1 MKGNGKP
8 GLGQTVVF
16 VFYNAA
22 LPVNEVLV
30 SCLLANEE
38 FSSSRPRV
46 SSGQAKVIPGTS
58 ELEKPANP
66 QENLHSLR
74 LNVVRI

>member
-22 LPVNEVLV
+22 LPVNGVLV
-30 SCLLANEE
+30 SCLPANEE

-46 SSGQAKVIPGTS
+46 SSGQEVIPGTS
-58 ELEKPANP
+58 EPEKPANP